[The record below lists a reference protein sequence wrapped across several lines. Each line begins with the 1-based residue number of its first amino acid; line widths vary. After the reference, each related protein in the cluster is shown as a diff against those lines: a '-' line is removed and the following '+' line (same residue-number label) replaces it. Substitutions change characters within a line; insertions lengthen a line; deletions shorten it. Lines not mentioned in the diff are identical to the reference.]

1 MVTRHVSTT
10 IARFEISSP
19 PPDEFFTHPLLFLS
33 DDQSLSL
40 LDFFFFKRSDENIR
54 MKKDI
59 VREREREFETCW
71 RGKSDREGGYNL
83 NCTRDESASS
93 AVPQVGNTKLPG

>member
-1 MVTRHVSTT
+1 
-10 IARFEISSP
+10 
-19 PPDEFFTHPLLFLS
+19 
-33 DDQSLSL
+33 
-40 LDFFFFKRSDENIR
+40 